1 MFRKIN
7 TSANIQ
13 FGTPVYSAV
22 SSKHQC
28 QHQLLEHM
36 QQTPSKGFATIT
48 PEEQEISINRE
59 NVLSTSPTDQ
69 EWRNWKNWHFAREKS
84 YQLDKSGKTDATI
97 PPKQGLEAFN
107 RYQAHMQP
115 NRASW
120 RRKHATNTTNQ
131 QNLRPRSR
139 HKASPASQLSWAL
152 CGDSWSRTLGELARM
167 LHKVRRTQSESNS
180 HKKATNKLGSD
191 RPGKRKIYNQHK
203 QGQITNSSNPKNEK
217 LICSQFNHERI
228 RNQHQGALEKVEVNK
243 G

>member
-7 TSANIQ
+7 TSGNIQ

-84 YQLDKSGKTDATI
+84 YQLDKWGKTDATI

-115 NRASW
+115 NRALW

-139 HKASPASQLSWAL
+139 HKASPASKLSWAL
-152 CGDSWSRTLGELARM
+152 CGDSWSRTRE
-167 LHKVRRTQSESNS
+167 
-180 HKKATNKLGSD
+180 
-191 RPGKRKIYNQHK
+191 
-203 QGQITNSSNPKNEK
+203 
-217 LICSQFNHERI
+217 
-228 RNQHQGALEKVEVNK
+228 RNQNQIRTKKLQINSEATDQESAKYTTSISK
-243 G
+243 GKLQTAATPKTRN